1 MDFEDV
7 LEKLGGYGR
16 FQKLLV
22 WGYLAPAG
30 VLMPGYFMSQIF
42 MLSAPKHACV
52 LPHWLRD
59 AYNLT
64 SSQELAL
71 RTAVVSEDNCRVFP
85 FAALNSSLVRRLL
98 SGGDNSSSWLAV
110 RAAEWEPCE
119 EFVYD
124 DTFYDSTA
132 STQWDLVCE
141 RSHLPSLVFTITTL
155 GSALGTILFGA
166 VSDKI
171 GRRRAFFITV
181 GVAIVFGI
189 SSVLVTSFTA
199 FIVLRFINATM
210 MPQIFQLPY
219 IILLELVGPKQRT
232 AMLGIAWMSW
242 TAGLCLLPLAAYAS
256 RTWVLLGLLCACSAA
271 LNLLYWKLL
280 PESPRWLLSRNRLS
294 EAVDVLTRIAK
305 TNGVQ
310 PPKNLATDLECVQRK
325 LIEEKMVA
333 ESSTLDLIR
342 IPRIRNRFLII
353 ILSWVANS
361 AAYYGMS
368 INVTNMSGN
377 EFLNFFLLG
386 LVEFPA
392 CVVSW
397 WAMEKLGRRWMNVF
411 FQLLVSTSC
420 VAFCLA
426 PADSAVAGVVLLML
440 AKFSCTAS
448 AMVVY
453 QQASEVMPTPVRSFA
468 LGASSSVASTL
479 TISMPYIIFLGKYGR
494 WIPFAVIAILASL
507 GGTFSAWL
515 PETKGFPLSQTMEDA
530 EQFGVNQ
537 KFFSFNRLAHKSKP
551 GRREKGPKEKEMNLL
566 PNTCDA

>member
-1 MDFEDV
+1 MEFEDV
-7 LEKLGGYGR
+7 LEELGGFGK
-16 FQKLLV
+16 FQKTLL
-22 WGYLAPAG
+22 WFFLLP
-30 VLMPGYFMSQIF
+30 SQFLLPFFSMNLIF
-42 MLSAPKHACV
+42 LLSEPDHQCV
-52 LPHWLRD
+52 VPELDALGLNASHVEHLRK
-59 AYNLT
+59 L
-64 SSQELAL
+64 
-71 RTAVVSEDNCRVFP
+71 VVSEDECSMFP
-85 FAALNSSLVRRLL
+85 LLPFNTTVPSGGNASDGATWNL
-98 SGGDNSSSWLAV
+98 SGMVNQS
-110 RAAEWEPCE
+110 AAKQPCE
-119 EFVYD
+119 QFRYD
-124 DTFYDSTA
+124 DLYYDETVP
-132 STQWDLVCE
+132 TKWDLVCD
-141 RSHLPSLVFTITTL
+141 RGHLPSLVYTVGTVGGI
-155 GSALGTILFGA
+155 LGTLIFGA
-166 VSDKI
+166 MADRI

-181 GVAIVFGI
+181 AIAVVFGI
-189 SSVLVTSFTA
+189 SSVLATSFTA
-199 FIVLRFINATM
+199 FVVLRFINATM

-232 AMLGIAWMSW
+232 AMLGVAWMSW
-242 TAGLCLLPLAAYAS
+242 TVGLCLLPLVAYMT
-256 RTWVLLGLLCACSAA
+256 RTWVLLGLICACSAA
-271 LNLLYWKLL
+271 LNSLYWKLL
-280 PESPRWLLSRNRLS
+280 PESPRWLLSRNRFS

-325 LIEEKMVA
+325 LFEEKMVA

-342 IPRIRNRFLII
+342 MPRIRNRFLII
-353 ILSWVANS
+353 VLSWVANS

-411 FQLLVSTSC
+411 FQCLVSTSC

-426 PADSAVAGVVLLML
+426 PADSAVTGVVLLML

-479 TISMPYIIFLGKYGR
+479 TVAIPYIIFLGKYGR
-494 WIPFAVIAILASL
+494 WIPFVVIAMLATL
-507 GGTFSAWL
+507 GGTFSVWL
-515 PETKGFPLSQTMEDA
+515 PETRGFPLSQTMEAA

-537 KFFSFNRLAHKSKP
+537 KFFSFNRVDHKSKP
-551 GRREKGPKEKEMNLL
+551 GSKEKGSKEKEMNLL
-566 PNTCDA
+566 PNACDA